1 MMHAAFDSNRY
12 SFAINFIMRE
22 QMPQAGPDD
31 NRTLD
36 PINSSRAA
44 VRIRENL
51 FLRGTVLM

>member
-12 SFAINFIMRE
+12 SFAIILSLRE

-31 NRTLD
+31 NRTFN

-44 VRIRENL
+44 NLNSINL
-51 FLRGTVLM
+51 FLRRDVFV